1 MGLTPYRGVRHARWE
16 SAGLPDATSVLKS
29 IPMENEDI
37 LRSRGFVLIHRRM
50 LWISHDLRMA
60 FSHEAVRDR
69 DSHWLGRA
77 LSERVAPTDFVFHF
91 NQVPEDIQLCRE
103 ILREIGLPNL
113 VPYMRVATI
122 RAAAT

>member
-1 MGLTPYRGVRHARWE
+1 
-16 SAGLPDATSVLKS
+16 
-29 IPMENEDI
+29 MENEDI
-37 LRSRGFVLIHRRM
+37 LRSRGFVLIRQRM

-69 DSHWLGRA
+69 DSHWLGQA
-77 LSERVAPTDFVFHF
+77 LSERVPPTDFVFHF
-91 NQVPEDIQLCRE
+91 NEVPEDIQLCRE